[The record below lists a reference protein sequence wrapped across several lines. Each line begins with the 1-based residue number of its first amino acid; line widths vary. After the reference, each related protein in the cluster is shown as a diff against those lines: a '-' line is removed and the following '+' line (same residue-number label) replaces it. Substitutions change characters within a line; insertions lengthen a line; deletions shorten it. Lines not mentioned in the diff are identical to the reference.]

1 MNAASKLATM
11 AELLGTVAEP
21 DCRARCAQAGLSG
34 GFSLHL
40 DILCSLCEK
49 GQLWKEPE
57 LT

>member
-11 AELLGTVAEP
+11 AELLGTIAES
-21 DCRARCAQAGLSG
+21 DCGARCAQAGRSG

-40 DILCSLCEK
+40 DIR
-49 GQLWKEPE
+49 LWKESE

>member
-11 AELLGTVAEP
+11 AELLGTIAES
-21 DCRARCAQAGLSG
+21 DCRARCAQTGHSG

-40 DILCSLCEK
+40 DIRCSLCEK
-49 GQLWKEPE
+49 GRLWKESE